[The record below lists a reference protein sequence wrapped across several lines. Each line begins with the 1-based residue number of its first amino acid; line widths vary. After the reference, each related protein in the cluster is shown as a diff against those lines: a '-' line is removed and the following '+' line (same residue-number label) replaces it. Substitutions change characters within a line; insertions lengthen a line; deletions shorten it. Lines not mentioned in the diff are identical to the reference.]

1 MLDSNIPSFTRQTAD
16 RLTRIH
22 VSDVCKTELTE
33 NYREDGSKSVILSFE
48 ESTTAAVCHLEK
60 RRKLN
65 SNAVLNPPQSTYPLY
80 TLKIPWCGDDT
91 GNGSCL
97 SVTDVCKN
105 IRQEYNNSDI
115 MIYDTTRDK
124 IKFKELGVCTGREI
138 ISFVY
143 INGKFENTDRFMDSV
158 RNVCTGDADNRVPV
172 ILLLDG
178 MTVGVD
184 LDDFRCFE
192 HIIKLN
198 RHNCSRSQVSK
209 FMAYIVKSF
218 QKYQTVL
225 DLNTGI
231 AAAKHTIINYD
242 LYTFMGL
249 PSAQQ
254 LCTVD
259 QC

>member
-1 MLDSNIPSFTRQTAD
+1 MLDSNIPSFARQTTD

-22 VSDVCKTELTE
+22 VSDVSKTEPIEYFHDKPKSILSVEESTLAVCRLAKRKILTE
-33 NYREDGSKSVILSFE
+33 N
-48 ESTTAAVCHLEK
+48 
-60 RRKLN
+60 
-65 SNAVLNPPQSTYPLY
+65 SNVVLNPESTYPLY
-80 TLKIPWCGDDT
+80 TLKIPWCDDT
-91 GNGSCL
+91 GNSCL

-105 IRQEYNNSDI
+105 IRREYNNSDI
-115 MIYDTTRDK
+115 MIYDTPRDK

-143 INGKFENTDRFMDSV
+143 INGKFGKPDRFMNSV
-158 RNVCTGDADNRVPV
+158 RNVCTGDANNRVPV
-172 ILLLDG
+172 ILILDRI
-178 MTVGVD
+178 TIGVD
-184 LDDFRCFE
+184 LYEFRCFE
-192 HIIKLN
+192 YIIKLN

-231 AAAKHTIINYD
+231 AAVKHTIINYD

-249 PSAQQ
+249 PSDKY
-254 LCTVD
+254 VD
-259 QC
+259 I

>member
-1 MLDSNIPSFTRQTAD
+1 
-16 RLTRIH
+16 
-22 VSDVCKTELTE
+22 VSKTEHIE
-33 NYREDGSKSVILSFE
+33 HFHDKPKSIMSVE
-48 ESTTAAVCHLEK
+48 ESTPAVCHLAK
-60 RRKLN
+60 REILTENSNVVLN
-65 SNAVLNPPQSTYPLY
+65 SELTYPLY
-80 TLKIPWCGDDT
+80 TLKTPWCDDT
-91 GNGSCL
+91 GISCL

-143 INGKFENTDRFMDSV
+143 INGKFGKPHRFMDSV
-158 RNVCTGDADNRVPV
+158 RNICTGDSNVRVPV
-172 ILLLDG
+172 ILLLDRI
-178 MTVGVD
+178 TIGVD
-184 LDDFRCFE
+184 SDEFRCFE
-192 HIIKLN
+192 YIIKLN
-198 RHNCSRSQVSK
+198 RHNCSRTQVSK

-249 PSAQQ
+249 PSVKY
-254 LCTVD
+254 VD
-259 QC
+259 IPKC

>member
-1 MLDSNIPSFTRQTAD
+1 
-16 RLTRIH
+16 
-22 VSDVCKTELTE
+22 
-33 NYREDGSKSVILSFE
+33 
-48 ESTTAAVCHLEK
+48 LEK
-60 RRKLN
+60 RKKSTET
-65 SNAVLNPPQSTYPLY
+65 SNMVLNPESMYPLY
-80 TLKIPWCGDDT
+80 TLKIPWWCDHT
-91 GNGSCL
+91 GNSCL
-97 SVTDVCKN
+97 SVTDLCKN

-143 INGKFENTDRFMDSV
+143 INGKFGKPDRFIDSV

-172 ILLLDG
+172 ILVLDR
-178 MTVGVD
+178 VD

-192 HIIKLN
+192 YIIKLN

-225 DLNTGI
+225 DLNTGM
-231 AAAKHTIINYD
+231 AAAKHTIVNYD
-242 LYTFMGL
+242 LYTFMRL
-249 PSAQQ
+249 PIDKY
-254 LCTVD
+254 VD
-259 QC
+259 IEKC